1 MLPAVFNEFYYNDWR
16 LSTFSAPC
24 RWRRCFLQKFH
35 LYSRNLMKGVIF
47 FFCPA
52 VRSGKIFFR
61 KKRNS
66 EFSFLETAKLLSVYT
81 SHRKLCGF
89 LSKIR
94 RDLLSKGSCV
104 RLVIE
109 KWHGVNV
116 QPWQSVFEDSSFE
129 PRVTS
134 ISRVVSKSTGPYNRD
149 IVSNRKS
156 CKEGMILD
164 SPWFLFVTQF
174 KPFYLRE

>member
-1 MLPAVFNEFYYNDWR
+1 
-16 LSTFSAPC
+16 
-24 RWRRCFLQKFH
+24 
-35 LYSRNLMKGVIF
+35 MKGVIF

-109 KWHGVNV
+109 K
-116 QPWQSVFEDSSFE
+116 
-129 PRVTS
+129 
-134 ISRVVSKSTGPYNRD
+134 
-149 IVSNRKS
+149 
-156 CKEGMILD
+156 
-164 SPWFLFVTQF
+164 
-174 KPFYLRE
+174 